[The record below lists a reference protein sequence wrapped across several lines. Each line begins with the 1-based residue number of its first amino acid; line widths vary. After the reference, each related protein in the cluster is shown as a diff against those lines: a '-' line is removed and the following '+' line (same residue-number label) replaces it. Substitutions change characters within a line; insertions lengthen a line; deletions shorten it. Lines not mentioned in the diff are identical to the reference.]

1 MFHERTSHPPTP
13 PPHRD
18 WRQGKRGSRKK
29 GVRASAALIVL
40 VSAWIGAGAVR
51 LAAGQA
57 SAKRPTQAAQKGTP
71 AQIDAGRARF
81 AAQCGFCHGRD
92 AAGGETGPDLT
103 RSAVVAADVHGN
115 KIGAVVR
122 GGRPDKGMPAFS
134 SIAEADVVAIA
145 AFLHDAAA
153 KASSLNGNR
162 RSVAVADLATGNA
175 EAGKRY
181 FDGAGGCASCH
192 DASASGTFAT
202 VGKRYQGLA
211 LLQRML
217 YPVSGR
223 NNGDQATQYRPTV
236 TVTSEAGSPITGKLA
251 YRDEFTIAL
260 VDADGWNRSFS
271 LDRVK
276 VTVQNPLQAHVDQ
289 LAKYTDADMHDVLA
303 YIQSLAK

>member
-1 MFHERTSHPPTP
+1 
-13 PPHRD
+13 
-18 WRQGKRGSRKK
+18 
-29 GVRASAALIVL
+29 VSAALV
-40 VSAWIGAGAVR
+40 VFASAWIGAGAVR

-57 SAKRPTQAAQKGTP
+57 SAKRPVAAAAAKATP
-71 AQIDAGRARF
+71 AQIEAGRARF

-103 RSAVVAADVHGN
+103 RSAVVAEDVRGN

-122 GGRPDKGMPAFS
+122 AGRPDKGMPAFS
-134 SIAEADVVAIA
+134 SIADADVIAIA
-145 AFLHDAAA
+145 AFLHDATA
-153 KASSLNGNR
+153 KAGSLNGNR
-162 RSVAVADLATGNA
+162 RSVAPADLETGNA

-181 FDGAGGCASCH
+181 FAGAGGCSTCH
-192 DASASGTFAT
+192 DASASGSFAT
-202 VGKRYQGLA
+202 VAKRYQGLA

-217 YPVSGR
+217 YPASGR
-223 NNGDQATQYRPTV
+223 GGGGGGDQATPPFRPTV
-236 TVTSEAGSPITGKLA
+236 TVTPDAGAPISGKLA

-276 VTVQNPLQAHVDQ
+276 ITVQDPLQAHVDQ

>member
-1 MFHERTSHPPTP
+1 MSNKVMAAIAAVLTMWITSTV
-13 PPHRD
+13 
-18 WRQGKRGSRKK
+18 
-29 GVRASAALIVL
+29 VRA
-40 VSAWIGAGAVR
+40 
-51 LAAGQA
+51 QA
-57 SAKRPTQAAQKGTP
+57 PARRPVQATQKASP
-71 AQIDAGRARF
+71 AQVEAGKTRF

-103 RSAVVAADVHGN
+103 RSGLVAEDVRGN

-122 GGRPDKGMPAFS
+122 AGRPDKGMPAFV
-134 SIAEADVVAIA
+134 SIADADLTAIV
-145 AFLHDAAA
+145 AFLHDASA

-162 RSVAVADLATGNA
+162 RSVSPADLDTGNA

-181 FDGAGGCASCH
+181 FAGAGGCATCH
-192 DASASGTFAT
+192 DASAGGTFAT
-202 VGKRYQGLA
+202 VAKRYQGLS

-217 YPVSGR
+217 YPGSGR
-223 NNGDQATQYRPTV
+223 GGDRETPPVRPTV
-236 TVTSEAGSPITGKLA
+236 TVTPDSGSPITGKLA

-260 VDADGWNRSFS
+260 IDADGWNRSFP

-276 VTVQNPLQAHVDQ
+276 VTVQDPLQAHVDQ

>member
-1 MFHERTSHPPTP
+1 MANKGMAAIAALLTMWITSTV
-13 PPHRD
+13 
-18 WRQGKRGSRKK
+18 
-29 GVRASAALIVL
+29 VRA
-40 VSAWIGAGAVR
+40 
-51 LAAGQA
+51 QA
-57 SAKRPTQAAQKGTP
+57 SAKRAAPTAAQKASP
-71 AQIDAGRARF
+71 AQVEAGRTRF

-103 RSAVVAADVHGN
+103 RSAVVAEDVRGN

-122 GGRPDKGMPAFS
+122 AGRPDKGMPPFT
-134 SIAEADVVAIA
+134 SIPDADLTAIV
-145 AFLHDAAA
+145 AFLHDATA

-162 RSVAVADLATGNA
+162 RSVSPADLETGNA

-181 FDGAGGCASCH
+181 FAGAGGCATCH
-192 DASASGTFAT
+192 DASAGGTFAT

-217 YPVSGR
+217 YPPSARSG
-223 NNGDQATQYRPTV
+223 GGEQATPPIRPTV
-236 TVTSEAGSPITGKLA
+236 TVIADSGSPITGKLA
-251 YRDEFTIAL
+251 YRDEFTVAL
-260 VDADGWNRSFS
+260 IDADGWNRSFP

-276 VTVQNPLQAHVDQ
+276 VTVQDPLQAHADQ

>member
-1 MFHERTSHPPTP
+1 MAAIAAVLTMWTATAV
-13 PPHRD
+13 
-18 WRQGKRGSRKK
+18 
-29 GVRASAALIVL
+29 VRA
-40 VSAWIGAGAVR
+40 
-51 LAAGQA
+51 QA
-57 SAKRPTQAAQKGTP
+57 SAKRPTQATQKGTP

-103 RSAVVAADVHGN
+103 RSAVVAADVRGS
-115 KIGAVVR
+115 KIDAVVR
-122 GGRPDKGMPAFS
+122 AGRPDKGMPAFS
-134 SIAEADVVAIA
+134 SIAEADLVAIA
-145 AFLHDAAA
+145 AFLHDVAA

-162 RSVAVADLATGNA
+162 RSVAAADLATGNA

-181 FDGAGGCASCH
+181 FDGAGGCATCH

-217 YPVSGR
+217 YPSGR
-223 NNGDQATQYRPTV
+223 TSDQSTTTQFRPTV
-236 TVTSEAGSPITGKLA
+236 TVTSDSGSPITGKLA

-303 YIQSLAK
+303 YIQSLAR